1 MSSSSLAE
9 SSKLMAISSS
19 LVTTISGIGGYPR
32 PSFRSWGYWKQ
43 VIYNHVDTAIAW
55 NFEKIVHAEPHDRSF
70 VVGFSRGAYQ
80 VRVIAG
86 MIEKVGLLHKGN
98 ENRIALRP
106 IQSDF
111 NTHGP
116 ETRLST
122 NFSGTFS
129 DLEAVSLILSII
141 INAFRF
147 AVPHFAGNV
156 DTEAG

>member
-19 LVTTISGIGGYPR
+19 LVTTISGIGSYAR

-86 MIEKVGLLHKGN
+86 MIEKVGDILSSLILRQVGLLHKGN
-98 ENRIALRP
+98 EKRIALGHTDATV
-106 IQSDF
+106 IQKQLVI
-111 NTHGP
+111 H
-116 ETRLST
+116 
-122 NFSGTFS
+122 
-129 DLEAVSLILSII
+129 
-141 INAFRF
+141 
-147 AVPHFAGNV
+147 
-156 DTEAG
+156 